1 MAYVKVEENDNLERA
16 IKKFKRMVE
25 REGIIREFRDREFYE
40 KPSTILNRKK
50 KALNRKQLKRT
61 LGKEQHGR
69 SNYTA

>member
-40 KPSTILNRKK
+40 KPSTILNRK
-50 KALNRKQLKRT
+50 
-61 LGKEQHGR
+61 
-69 SNYTA
+69 